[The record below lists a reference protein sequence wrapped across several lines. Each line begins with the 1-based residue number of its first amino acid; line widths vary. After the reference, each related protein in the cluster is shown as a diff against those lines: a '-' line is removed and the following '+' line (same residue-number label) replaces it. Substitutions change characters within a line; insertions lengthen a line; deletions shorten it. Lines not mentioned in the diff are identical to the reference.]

1 MAGRRYS
8 EPGDRILSR
17 DPVSVRRYAGFT
29 RLNHWFTATTLILL
43 ALSGFALFDP
53 SLYWLSS
60 LFGGGQATRWVHPFI
75 GIALFASFMVLF
87 VQLVRHNLFR
97 REDAVWARNIGAVV
111 KGDEDRLPELGK
123 YNLGQKFV
131 FWAMFWLIVVL
142 IATGFMI
149 WYQFFPEIVSVDTRR
164 IALMV
169 HSIAAV
175 LTILT
180 LILHVFAA
188 IWTRGTLSAMTTGT
202 VSGGWAFRHHRK
214 WLRELAGRQRT
225 DPAE

>member
-1 MAGRRYS
+1 
-8 EPGDRILSR
+8 
-17 DPVSVRRYAGFT
+17 
-29 RLNHWFTATTLILL
+29 
-43 ALSGFALFDP
+43 
-53 SLYWLSS
+53 
-60 LFGGGQATRWVHPFI
+60 
-75 GIALFASFMVLF
+75 
-87 VQLVRHNLFR
+87 
-97 REDAVWARNIGAVV
+97 
-111 KGDEDRLPELGK
+111 
-123 YNLGQKFV
+123 
-131 FWAMFWLIVVL
+131 MFWLIVVL
-142 IATGFMI
+142 IVTGFMI

-169 HSIAAV
+169 HSISAV

-180 LILHVFAA
+180 LILHIFAA